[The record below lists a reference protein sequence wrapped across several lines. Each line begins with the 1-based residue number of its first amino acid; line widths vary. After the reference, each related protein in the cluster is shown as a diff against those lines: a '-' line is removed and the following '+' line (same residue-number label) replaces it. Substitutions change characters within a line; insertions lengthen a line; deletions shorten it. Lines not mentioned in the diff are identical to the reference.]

1 MQRREFIKLIGGAI
15 AWPLAARAQ
24 QGSRMRRIGVLMPF
38 AENDPD
44 AMAQLSG
51 FMQGLA
57 QLGWTDGRNVR
68 MDLRWAVGSVDR
80 TRMFAKELVDLQPD
94 VILAHSTPATAA
106 LQRETRTIPI
116 VFAVVSDPVGVGF
129 VASLPRPG
137 GNLTGFIHMEAS
149 MGGKWLE
156 LLTEI
161 APGVK
166 RATIMFNPGTAPYAR
181 SYYLPSFEAA
191 ARSFK
196 VTPIVAPVHSEAE
209 IETVITSLG
218 REPGGGG
225 LVVLPDTFSQ
235 VHRAA
240 IILLAARNNVPA
252 AYCDNSFAIDGGLFS
267 YGPDQVDIFRRAA
280 PYVDRILKGEKP
292 ADLPVQAP
300 TKYVL
305 ALNLKTAKALGL
317 DVPATLLAR
326 ADEVIE

>member
-1 MQRREFIKLIGGAI
+1 MRRREFITVVGGA
-15 AWPLAARAQ
+15 AVSWPLAARAQ
-24 QGSRMRRIGVLMPF
+24 QPDRMRRIGVLMAF

-51 FMQGLA
+51 FLQRLA

-94 VILAHSTPATAA
+94 VILAHATPATAA

-129 VASLPRPG
+129 VASLQRPG

-149 MGGKWLE
+149 LGGKWLE

-166 RATIMFNPGTAPYAR
+166 RATIMFNPDTAPYAR
-181 SYYLPSFEAA
+181 SYYLPSFEVA
-191 ARSFK
+191 ARSLK
-196 VTPIVAPVHSEAE
+196 VAPIVAPVHSEAE

-218 REPGGGG
+218 REPGGG

-252 AYCDNSFAIDGGLFS
+252 AYYDNSFAVDGGLFS
-267 YGPDQVDIFRRAA
+267 YGPDQADIFRRAA

-300 TKYVL
+300 TKYILVI
-305 ALNLKTAKALGL
+305 NLKTAKALGL
-317 DVPATLLAR
+317 DVPVQLRQLA
-326 ADEVIE
+326 DDVIE

>member
-1 MQRREFIKLIGGAI
+1 MRRRDFFTLLGGAAV
-15 AWPLAARAQ
+15 AWPPAARAQ

-51 FMQGLA
+51 FVQGLA

-68 MDLRWAVGSVDR
+68 MDLRWAAGSVDR

-129 VASLPRPG
+129 VAGLPRPG

-166 RATIMFNPGTAPYAR
+166 RATIMFNPDTAPYAR

-191 ARSFK
+191 SRLFK
-196 VTPIVAPVHSEAE
+196 VAPIVAAVHSEAE

-218 REPGGGG
+218 REPRGG

-235 VHRAA
+235 VHRTA

-252 AYCDNSFAIDGGLFS
+252 AYCDNSFAKDGGLFS

-317 DVPATLLAR
+317 DVPATVLGR